1 MKRETKVR
9 AMERLLAMQSA
20 DAAAEAA
27 VENAAAAC
35 RGTLEADAVAAAGEA
50 WRASQKADAATEAW
64 KSMAKAQRDYAAAAA
79 ATATGLGQ
87 AAARLG
93 GIYSGSTDR
102 EVIWGDCASARTATS
117 DGDRYSRSC
126 KYSKTDARH
135 EVTISVDGIVDL
147 VDALL
152 LPSRTMLASAS
163 AAEGLPLISYH
174 AATGEATW
182 VVSRNKRLAT
192 ERGWVATDGRFLYHS
207 TESLEHARRGVA
219 RKAAAAA
226 RAAERELTDLRAD
239 RRARLVI
246 RLCKGAQATVA
257 DAVAAG
263 YCSAG
268 IRAWQER
275 FGIGDAAPLADLVRT
290 GDPLATRLALDLA
303 RKVRREAAAV

>member
-9 AMERLLAMQSA
+9 SMERTLAMRAA

-27 VENAAAAC
+27 VDNATAAC
-35 RGTLEADAVAAAGEA
+35 RGTLETDAVAAAADA
-50 WRASQKADAATEAW
+50 WHANQKSEAATEAW
-64 KSMAKAQRDYAAAAA
+64 KSMAKAQRDYAARAVLDAVAMGEAA
-79 ATATGLGQ
+79 G
-87 AAARLG
+87 RLG

-102 EVIWGDCASARTATS
+102 EVIWGECASARTVTS
-117 DGDRYSRSC
+117 GGDRYSRSC

-135 EVTISVDGIVDL
+135 EVTISVDGMIDL
-147 VDALL
+147 VDAPALAA
-152 LPSRTMLASAS
+152 ASAS
-163 AAEGLPLISYH
+163 EGLPLISYH
-174 AATGEATW
+174 ATTGEAVW
-182 VVSRNKRLAT
+182 AIVRNKRLAT
-192 ERGWVATDGRFLYHS
+192 ERGWIATDGMILYHS
-207 TESLEHARRGVA
+207 TESLDHARRGVA
-219 RKAAAAA
+219 RKVAAAAK
-226 RAAERELTDLRAD
+226 AAERELVDLRAD

-275 FGIGDAAPLADLVRT
+275 FGIGDNAPLADLVRT
-290 GDPLATRLALDLA
+290 GDPLATRLALELA